1 MSESW
6 GNRTRRGKSA
16 WQAPDASTATV
27 GALPAETIGL
37 ALQETDR
44 SRIAGMPKKKL
55 QPSPA
60 MLLQMEQALFTHGY
74 SGLTME
80 QFADA
85 CDFSRRALYFY
96 FSNKQEVFRAIVRFR
111 NELGLTTGFASGRKR
126 WSEGGNALEILAEII
141 NIRYGDLRRIA
152 HTSPHLVELNSE
164 VFRRCN
170 DIVRDVAIYFE
181 SELAKLVLEL
191 QRDGLLQLR
200 PDVTAEQLAQAL
212 ANGARG
218 VNQRVPA
225 VAPDELEYH
234 YRDMCRFILYGCA
247 EMAVARSRTERG
259 GGVRGIERKRT

>member
-1 MSESW
+1 M
-6 GNRTRRGKSA
+6 T
-16 WQAPDASTATV
+16 STAAAVPFRAKQV
-27 GALPAETIGL
+27 GP
-37 ALQETDR
+37 ALQDGETDR
-44 SRIAGMPKKKL
+44 KRIAGMPKKKL

-60 MLLQMEQALFTHGY
+60 MLLQMEKTLFAQGY
-74 SGLTME
+74 SDLTME
-80 QFADA
+80 RLAEA
-85 CDFSRRALYFY
+85 CKFSRRALYFY

-111 NELGLTTGFASGRKR
+111 NELGLTTGFASGRQR
-126 WSEGGNALEILAEII
+126 WSEGGNALEILAEVI

-181 SELAKLVLEL
+181 SELAKLALEL
-191 QRDGLLQLR
+191 QRGGLLHLH

-225 VAPDELEYH
+225 VAPEELEYH

-247 EMAVARSRTERG
+247 EMPVKRPRKERSGGTRG
-259 GGVRGIERKRT
+259 RERKRT